1 MNTNELRCVL
11 TRDVKIKDRL
21 VDVFV
26 LDQFKMFVEKNTFI
40 DGVYVTIK
48 LLKKLEMIG
57 FLFLIKT
64 M

>member
-21 VDVFV
+21 VDVFA

-48 LLKKLEMIG
+48 LHGKSWK
-57 FLFLIKT
+57 
-64 M
+64 